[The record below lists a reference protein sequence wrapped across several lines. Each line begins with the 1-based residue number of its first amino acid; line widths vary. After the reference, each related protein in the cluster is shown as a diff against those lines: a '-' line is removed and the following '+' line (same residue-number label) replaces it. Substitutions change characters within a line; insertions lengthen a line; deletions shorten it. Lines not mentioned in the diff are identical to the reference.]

1 MVRLL
6 SLKYYH
12 NVVYIHN
19 GILFIYEQELNYM
32 YKKIGKT
39 SKVILSEVSQAQT
52 VKYCMLFSHVD
63 HNFKFSYL
71 FV

>member
-1 MVRLL
+1 
-6 SLKYYH
+6 
-12 NVVYIHN
+12 
-19 GILFIYEQELNYM
+19 M

-39 SKVILSEVSQAQT
+39 SKVILSEVSQAQI